1 MWWHPAAGCCQS
13 SSRTPQR
20 TDASDGVQSCFI
32 FCGLDSGV
40 HFDVQFERVSG
51 LGGLRQIVTGNYVW
65 LGETVV
71 SSWPLGV
78 AAAGIYLHS
87 PKCISKTCSLP
98 PSRSVS
104 IENQEEAKGSLRLSK
119 KSNLTVPISA
129 THIITTHIIT
139 THIITTHILTMAT
152 INTTTDQI
160 AITTKKLQ
168 DVEISE
174 SELPQT
180 PPAEDLHTTIT
191 SVLLPQLSKTASIYL
206 PSEELFKKY
215 TSRWSDTTFTAPTA
229 VVNVTAETDISA
241 VVRLPLHLPAIQ
253 SQN

>member
-1 MWWHPAAGCCQS
+1 MARRDRSQFLAAWR
-13 SSRTPQR
+13 SSRWNISPF
-20 TDASDGVQSCFI
+20 SHLHI
-32 FCGLDSGV
+32 KGLFFS
-40 HFDVQFERVSG
+40 
-51 LGGLRQIVTGNYVW
+51 
-65 LGETVV
+65 
-71 SSWPLGV
+71 
-78 AAAGIYLHS
+78 
-87 PKCISKTCSLP
+87 
-98 PSRSVS
+98 PSRSIS

-119 KSNLTVPISA
+119 KSNLTVPIIA
-129 THIITTHIIT
+129 
-139 THIITTHILTMAT
+139 THILTMAT

-191 SVLLPQLSKTASIYL
+191 SVLLPQLSKTASIHL

-229 VVNVTAETDISA
+229 VVNVTSETDISA
-241 VVRLPLHLPAIQ
+241 VVRLPLHLSTIQCQTNNPSRLSSPAPTISTSSPKVAAMACPHPSRNSTANPTYSSTSVQ
-253 SQN
+253 

>member
-1 MWWHPAAGCCQS
+1 MESNP
-13 SSRTPQR
+13 
-20 TDASDGVQSCFI
+20 VFI

-40 HFDVQFERVSG
+40 HFDIQFERVSG

-87 PKCISKTCSLP
+87 PKYISKTCSLS

-119 KSNLTVPISA
+119 KSNLTVPNIA
-129 THIITTHIIT
+129 

-191 SVLLPQLSKTASIYL
+191 SVLLPQLSKTASIHL
-206 PSEELFKKY
+206 PSEELFKRY

>member
-1 MWWHPAAGCCQS
+1 
-13 SSRTPQR
+13 
-20 TDASDGVQSCFI
+20 
-32 FCGLDSGV
+32 
-40 HFDVQFERVSG
+40 
-51 LGGLRQIVTGNYVW
+51 
-65 LGETVV
+65 
-71 SSWPLGV
+71 
-78 AAAGIYLHS
+78 
-87 PKCISKTCSLP
+87 
-98 PSRSVS
+98 
-104 IENQEEAKGSLRLSK
+104 
-119 KSNLTVPISA
+119 
-129 THIITTHIIT
+129 
-139 THIITTHILTMAT
+139 MAT

-191 SVLLPQLSKTASIYL
+191 SVLLPQLSKTASIHL

-253 SQN
+253 RQN